1 MQGAHT
7 LVHLVAGFLV
17 RILHVIDLLVM
28 HLVGLLEML
37 AIKLV
42 IVEDLSMG
50 VLLLWNVIKA
60 KKVWLVCLSD
70 TFRAYKLGGTH
81 LKLVR
86 IESIILAGSVEDT
99 LVPFI
104 NVWLLWS
111 VLGPR
116 LHVHIKRL

>member
-1 MQGAHT
+1 
-7 LVHLVAGFLV
+7 
-17 RILHVIDLLVM
+17 
-28 HLVGLLEML
+28 ML

-50 VLLLWNVIKA
+50 VLLRRNVIKA

-70 TFRAYKLGGTH
+70 TFRAYELRGTH
-81 LKLVR
+81 LELVR